1 MVRTVPGLVVAGLT
15 AGAVAVVALLAVQ
28 AEGAQSRA
36 EEARAAAGAT
46 ADPSPTAPAP
56 TASMPALPASSG
68 TGYRVVYSVS
78 QHRVWLVDPRKD
90 PQLQASFAVTPGS
103 VEPTPGSYSVY
114 SRTATGKGTD
124 HRQIEHV
131 VRFTEQGEVVFGF
144 GSAVDGSTAPPDAG
158 LRTGGIRSSRADGQV
173 LWDFA
178 PTGTRV
184 FVAE

>member
-1 MVRTVPGLVVAGLT
+1 MGPGVLVSGLT
-15 AGAVAVVALLAVQ
+15 AGAMAVVVLLAVQ
-28 AEGAQSRA
+28 ADGAESRA
-36 EEARAAAGAT
+36 EAARVEAGLPAE
-46 ADPSPTAPAP
+46 PSPSAVAPAP
-56 TASMPALPASSG
+56 SAPELPASSG

-78 QHRVWLVDPRKD
+78 RHRVWLVDPRKT

-103 VEPTPGSYSVY
+103 TEPTPGNYSVY

-124 HRQIEHV
+124 GRQIEHV
-131 VRFTEQGEVVFGF
+131 VRFTQQSGVVFGF
-144 GSAVDGSTAPPDAG
+144 GAAADGSTAPPDAS

-184 FVAE
+184 VVAE

>member
-1 MVRTVPGLVVAGLT
+1 ACRPVAPSS
-15 AGAVAVVALLAVQ
+15 LAASISSLGTWV
-28 AEGAQSRA
+28 S
-36 EEARAAAGAT
+36 AAWR
-46 ADPSPTAPAP
+46 PSTRKD
-56 TASMPALPASSG
+56 ASSG

>member
-1 MVRTVPGLVVAGLT
+1 MVRTVPGVVVAGLT

-131 VRFTEQGEVVFGF
+131 VRFTEQGGVVFGF